1 VKDKTIETK
10 EQQSVLEEAF
20 EDATSAVSSQQA
32 TSEADDGI
40 AAATPGEA
48 DELSLVDLK
57 AQLEQQR
64 QEAQERLD
72 HLQRLQAEFSNY
84 RRRMSQDSLQAANRG
99 KQEVVAA
106 LLPILNNLRLALHHA
121 EQDANAVRQGVQLIW
136 QQCEDFLRGQNVEPI
151 ATVGHPFDPAKHEAL
166 STVPATQET
175 PANTI
180 VAEINAGYMMN
191 GHLLRPAQVV
201 VAKTEEPISPSESN
215 DTSSSPETEI

>member
-1 VKDKTIETK
+1 VKDKTMETK
-10 EQQSVLEEAF
+10 EHQLAPEESLQDGASAASPQH
-20 EDATSAVSSQQA
+20 ATAEGGS
-32 TSEADDGI
+32 G
-40 AAATPGEA
+40 AATKTSVEA
-48 DELSLVDLK
+48 EDLLLADLK
-57 AQLEQQR
+57 TQLEQQR
-64 QEAQERLD
+64 QEAQEHLD

-84 RRRMSQDSLQAANRG
+84 RRRMAQESLQAANRG

-106 LLPILNNLRLALHHA
+106 LLPIFNNFRLALQHV

-136 QQCEDFLRGQNVEPI
+136 QQCEEFLRGQSVEPI
-151 ATVGHPFDPAKHEAL
+151 ATVGHPFDPTKHEAL

-201 VAKTEEPISPSESN
+201 VAKAEEPASPPQTE
-215 DTSSSPETEI
+215 DTPASAEPEV